1 MNISDNIIQTNTQ
14 GYGTLQSGA
23 VKEADGGAALINDA
37 NKLITQTS
45 EGDIFQGKIVDITN
59 DKVQILLGNNQT
71 LQARMEQALS
81 LNIGDELQF
90 MVKENNGQ
98 SVYIKPV
105 AEQQETFKDSA
116 LSKIL
121 EGNNLSPTEKNYQI
135 AESLMNH
142 NMPVDRASM
151 QKVMQQS
158 YKFPDA
164 TIDNIVNMNK
174 LGIPVN
180 ETNLSQYQDMLN
192 NNHQL
197 AGNINDFA
205 NSVVN
210 FTGEQVTQ
218 LETGN
223 LDISQFNQNID
234 SIMEIVSD
242 AADMPAP
249 EFTEALE
256 TLNQQDNQEAGLNRQ
271 SVNGQPDTVN
281 QTGNTVHQNGAD
293 VVSRLSQNDV
303 SLDNANSKPEL
314 VQSVSDNLSEKL
326 SLDKNNLENLIG
338 KLQGAGVSDDKL
350 KLLQDKSDTPMQLM
364 NNVNELLKS
373 LPENTDGKLSAEI
386 MKSKDFQE
394 LLSASVNRK
403 LTLDA
408 EKMEDPK
415 ELSDLYKSI
424 YEKADK
430 LMNTFQSQGGAAG
443 EQMQN
448 SGKSMQ
454 ERMDFVQNL
463 NELFSYAQIPFN
475 VSGNETNSELFVY
488 MNKGKKLD
496 VSKEVSA
503 LLHLDMDHLG
513 ATDVH
518 VSLSGDT
525 VHTRFYVDDEESAR
539 IIDEH
544 MTMLEKAVNGV
555 GYSLSNETV
564 TRNQSINSTGNKV
577 VDELLGK
584 DLEQS
589 IKRYSFD
596 VKM

>member
-1 MNISDNIIQTNTQ
+1 
-14 GYGTLQSGA
+14 

-164 TIDNIVNMNK
+164 PIDNIVNMNK

-210 FTGEQVTQ
+210 FTGEQATQ

-249 EFTEALE
+249 EFTEGLE
-256 TLNQQDNQEAGLNRQ
+256 TLNQQDNQEAGLNQQ
-271 SVNGQPDTVN
+271 STKPDIAN
-281 QTGNTVHQNGAD
+281 QINNAVH
-293 VVSRLSQNDV
+293 QNDV
-303 SLDNANSKPEL
+303 SIDNANSKPEL

-338 KLQGAGVSDDKL
+338 KLQEAGVSDDKL

-373 LPENTDGKLSAEI
+373 LPENTDGKLSVEI

-463 NELFSYAQIPFN
+463 NEMFSYAQIPFN

-555 GYSLSNETV
+555 GYSLTNETV

>member
-14 GYGTLQSGA
+14 GYGSLQSGA

-45 EGDIFQGKIVDITN
+45 EGDIFQGRIVDITN

-164 TIDNIVNMNK
+164 PIDNIVNMNK

-210 FTGEQVTQ
+210 FTGEQATQ

-249 EFTEALE
+249 EFTEGLE
-256 TLNQQDNQEAGLNRQ
+256 TLNQQDNQEAGLNQQ
-271 SVNGQPDTVN
+271 STKPDIAN
-281 QTGNTVHQNGAD
+281 QINNAVH
-293 VVSRLSQNDV
+293 QNDV
-303 SLDNANSKPEL
+303 SIDNANSKPEL

-338 KLQGAGVSDDKL
+338 KLQEAGVSDDKL

-373 LPENTDGKLSAEI
+373 LPENTDGKLSVEI

-463 NELFSYAQIPFN
+463 NEMFSYAQIPFN

-555 GYSLSNETV
+555 GYSLTNETV
-564 TRNQSINSTGNKV
+564 TRSQSINSTGNKV

>member
-1 MNISDNIIQTNTQ
+1 
-14 GYGTLQSGA
+14 
-23 VKEADGGAALINDA
+23 
-37 NKLITQTS
+37 
-45 EGDIFQGKIVDITN
+45 
-59 DKVQILLGNNQT
+59 
-71 LQARMEQALS
+71 
-81 LNIGDELQF
+81 
-90 MVKENNGQ
+90 
-98 SVYIKPV
+98 
-105 AEQQETFKDSA
+105 
-116 LSKIL
+116 
-121 EGNNLSPTEKNYQI
+121 
-135 AESLMNH
+135 
-142 NMPVDRASM
+142 
-151 QKVMQQS
+151 
-158 YKFPDA
+158 
-164 TIDNIVNMNK
+164 
-174 LGIPVN
+174 
-180 ETNLSQYQDMLN
+180 
-192 NNHQL
+192 
-197 AGNINDFA
+197 
-205 NSVVN
+205 
-210 FTGEQVTQ
+210 
-218 LETGN
+218 
-223 LDISQFNQNID
+223 
-234 SIMEIVSD
+234 
-242 AADMPAP
+242 
-249 EFTEALE
+249 
-256 TLNQQDNQEAGLNRQ
+256 
-271 SVNGQPDTVN
+271 
-281 QTGNTVHQNGAD
+281 

-303 SLDNANSKPEL
+303 SIDNANSKPEL

>member
-1 MNISDNIIQTNTQ
+1 
-14 GYGTLQSGA
+14 
-23 VKEADGGAALINDA
+23 
-37 NKLITQTS
+37 
-45 EGDIFQGKIVDITN
+45 
-59 DKVQILLGNNQT
+59 
-71 LQARMEQALS
+71 
-81 LNIGDELQF
+81 
-90 MVKENNGQ
+90 
-98 SVYIKPV
+98 
-105 AEQQETFKDSA
+105 
-116 LSKIL
+116 
-121 EGNNLSPTEKNYQI
+121 
-135 AESLMNH
+135 
-142 NMPVDRASM
+142 
-151 QKVMQQS
+151 
-158 YKFPDA
+158 
-164 TIDNIVNMNK
+164 MNK

-210 FTGEQVTQ
+210 FTGEQATQ

-249 EFTEALE
+249 EFTEGLE
-256 TLNQQDNQEAGLNRQ
+256 TLNQQDNQEAGLNQQ
-271 SVNGQPDTVN
+271 STKPDIAN
-281 QTGNTVHQNGAD
+281 QINNAVH
-293 VVSRLSQNDV
+293 QNDV
-303 SLDNANSKPEL
+303 SIDNANSKPEL

-338 KLQGAGVSDDKL
+338 KLQEAGVSDDKL

-463 NELFSYAQIPFN
+463 NEMFSYAQIPFN

-555 GYSLSNETV
+555 GYSLTNETV